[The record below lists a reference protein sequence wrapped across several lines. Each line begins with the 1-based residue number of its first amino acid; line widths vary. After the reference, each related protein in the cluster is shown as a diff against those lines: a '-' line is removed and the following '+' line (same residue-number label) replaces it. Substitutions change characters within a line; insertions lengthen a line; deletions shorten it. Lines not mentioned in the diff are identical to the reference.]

1 VYGIGEAAEFY
12 FQKKPADLNVKECL
26 FLATIIPKPKKF
38 MWQFDQQ
45 GLQKSYATKQQAFL
59 RNLMFRRGLLVPED
73 TIGQSSPIVITGR
86 AHSFLNIKVQ
96 DTTVIDS
103 MAVKEEFDF

>member
-1 VYGIGEAAEFY
+1 
-12 FQKKPADLNVKECL
+12 
-26 FLATIIPKPKKF
+26 
-38 MWQFDQQ
+38 MWQFDQE
-45 GLQKSYATKQQAFL
+45 GLQKDYAAKQQTFL
-59 RNLMFRRGLLVPED
+59 RNLMFRRGLLTPED
-73 TIGQSSPIVITGR
+73 TIGLSPSILLTGH